1 VIGSKITT
9 LGSSKNSNITNMEEM
24 DGVGINV
31 DEFIANE
38 KAKGNGYPGAAKM
51 GVGAPPR
58 KPDPM
63 DRRLAPVIDVASTAV
78 DEGKAKMQ
86 WKKGDKTGTV
96 EVVKDEDEEWLTFE
110 SGGRISKALKDEFLN
125 DVDPKTPA
133 IDVYTEFNTEFA
145 PRLHQEIPKAIVQ
158 TQESPVTALLKKSSG
173 KVAVSFALEVQVDAP
188 SPALLAILIDSFGE
202 DAMKDVEEYITAQVD
217 MKALKQAVADKVQK
231 MIDST
236 VKT

>member
-1 VIGSKITT
+1 MRVIGSKITT
-9 LGSSKNSNITNMEEM
+9 LGSSKNSNITNMEEI

-63 DRRLAPVIDVASTAV
+63 DRRLTAVIDVASTAAV
-78 DEGKAKMQ
+78 DDGKAKMQ
-86 WKKGDKTGTV
+86 WKRGDKTGTV
-96 EVVKDEDEEWLTFE
+96 EVVKDEDEEWLMFE

-133 IDVYTEFNTEFA
+133 IDVSAEFA
-145 PRLHQEIPKAIVQ
+145 PVLQQEFQKAIIQ

-236 VKT
+236 AKT